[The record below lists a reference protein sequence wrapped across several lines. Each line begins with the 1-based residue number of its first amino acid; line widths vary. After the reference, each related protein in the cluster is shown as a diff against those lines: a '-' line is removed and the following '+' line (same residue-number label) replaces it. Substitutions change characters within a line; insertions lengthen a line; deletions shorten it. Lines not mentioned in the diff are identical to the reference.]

1 MRRRIAAVLALA
13 ALALPVLAGD
23 AGAAPASWPEVIPL
37 PDGYRPEGVAS
48 AGGTSVYVG
57 SIPTGAVS
65 LVDVRTGSVH
75 PLVPAREGR
84 AAIGLEEAGGLLFVA
99 GGPTGKAFVYDARTG
114 GDVAEVALTAAGSN
128 TFVNDVVVSH
138 GTAWFTDSRSLTLW
152 AVDTTKFEAT
162 PLPLTGIELT
172 PGNNLNGI
180 EAGPG
185 GQVLYAIQS
194 STGTLFEID
203 PTTGVAT
210 ARLGGLTNGDGLL
223 RHDQELF
230 VVQNRSNQV
239 AVVDLRTFSVVDV
252 LTSPAFAVP
261 TTVARVGNQLVLP
274 NAKFGLANPGNDFEV
289 VSLRR

>member
-1 MRRRIAAVLALA
+1 
-13 ALALPVLAGD
+13 
-23 AGAAPASWPEVIPL
+23 
-37 PDGYRPEGVAS
+37 
-48 AGGTSVYVG
+48 
-57 SIPTGAVS
+57 VS
-65 LVDVRTGSVH
+65 

-99 GGPTGKAFVYDARTG
+99 GGGTGKAFVYDARTG
-114 GDVAEVALTAAGSN
+114 ADVAEVVLTAAGPT
-128 TFVNDVVVSH
+128 TFINDVVVSH

-152 AVDTTKFEAT
+152 AVDTTTFEAT
-162 PLPLTGIELT
+162 PLPLTAGIELT

-203 PTTGVAT
+203 PATGVAT

-223 RHDQELF
+223 RHGQTLY

-239 AVVDLRTFSVVDV
+239 AVVDLRTFSVVEV
-252 LTSPAFAVP
+252 LTSSAFAVP

-274 NAKFGLANPGNDFEV
+274 NAKFRPQGTPQPTEFEV